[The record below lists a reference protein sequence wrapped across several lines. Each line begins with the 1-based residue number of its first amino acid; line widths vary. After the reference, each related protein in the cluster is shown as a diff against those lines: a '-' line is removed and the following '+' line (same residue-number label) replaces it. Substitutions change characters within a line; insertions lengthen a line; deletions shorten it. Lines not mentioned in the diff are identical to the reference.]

1 MWFYYVLHGFTW
13 FYVFFLHVF
22 FDSHILQIVFR
33 RMVHLN
39 NDAVQKQGEESL
51 GSTMAPMVPMALRGC
66 GCFLGFSIR
75 LLCMLMM
82 LVFSSNIGEDGVAA
96 TGLTGHISSS
106 EIGVDKVDEVV
117 SENRQKLSAWYDQFP
132 CCLHRS
138 PLLLECPWIWAV
150 AMGCCLV

>member
-1 MWFYYVLHGFTW
+1 MWFLVVLLCFTW

-96 TGLTGHISSS
+96 TGLTGHISS

-117 SENRQKLSAWYDQFP
+117 SENR
-132 CCLHRS
+132 
-138 PLLLECPWIWAV
+138 
-150 AMGCCLV
+150 